1 MSTQRHEPQTGGQ
14 RYELRCRECHTLW
27 GNQPISFC
35 QKCFAPL
42 EVVYDL
48 AAIKKEISRDVIARR
63 ATTLW
68 RYKELLPLP
77 EQYDASLPVGFT
89 PLVKAANLG
98 DAFPSA
104 ASSGTSLRSK
114 SLYLKNDASC
124 FPTLS
129 FKDRVVAVALTQ
141 ARHFGFE
148 IVSCSSTGNL
158 ANAVAAQAARG
169 GFKACVFIPADLEP
183 AKILG
188 TEVYGAQIV
197 RIAGNY
203 DHVNRLCSQ
212 IADKHRWGFVNVNLR
227 PYYAEGS
234 KTVGYEIAEQL
245 GWRLPDNVV
254 VPMAGGS
261 LITKIHKAFKELI
274 ELGLVEPKNVK
285 FFGAQATG
293 CSPISTAVKAG
304 SHEITPQK
312 PATIAR
318 SLAIGNP
325 ADGFYA
331 ARTIAGS
338 GGWAEDASDAEIVD
352 GIALL
357 AESEGIFTETA
368 GGVTVA
374 SARKLYAQGRIKPEE
389 TTVLCITGNGLKTT
403 DALAGRYEAS
413 EPIAPKL
420 AAFEEYLE
428 QKLAGVNVPSRGT
441 RVGDPDVAAAGGG
454 R

>member
-1 MSTQRHEPQTGGQ
+1 MSQPLP
-14 RYELRCRECHTLW
+14 YELKCRECQTTW

-42 EVVYDL
+42 EVAYNFQQIREQISKD
-48 AAIKKEISRDVIARR
+48 EIAKRG
-63 ATTLW
+63 TTLW
-68 RYKELLPLP
+68 RYRELLPLP
-77 EQYDASLPVGFT
+77 EQCDASLPVGFT
-89 PLVKAANLG
+89 PLIT
-98 DAFPSA
+98 
-104 ASSGTSLRSK
+104 ASRLAETFHSR
-114 SLYLKNDASC
+114 SLYLKNDSVC
-124 FPTLS
+124 FPSLS

-141 ARHFGFE
+141 ARNFGFE
-148 IVSCSSTGNL
+148 VVSCSSTGNL
-158 ANAVAAQAARG
+158 ANAVAAQAARQ

-188 TEVYGAQIV
+188 TEVYGAKIV

-212 IADKHRWGFVNVNLR
+212 IADKHRWAFVNVNLR

-261 LITKIHKAFKELI
+261 LITKIAKAFRELI
-274 ELGLVEPKNVK
+274 ELGFVEKKTVK

-293 CSPISTAVKAG
+293 CSPISTAVKTG
-304 SHEITPQK
+304 SSDITPQK
-312 PATIAR
+312 PNTIAR

-331 ARTIAGS
+331 AKTIAAS
-338 GGWAEDASDAEIVD
+338 GGWAEDASDPEIVD
-352 GIALL
+352 AISLL
-357 AESEGIFTETA
+357 AEREGVFTETA

-374 SARKLYAQGRIKPEE
+374 AARKLFAQGRIKPEE

-403 DALAGRYEAS
+403 DALAGRYEVS
-413 EPIAPKL
+413 EPIPPKL
-420 AAFEEYLE
+420 AAFEQYLE
-428 QKLAGVNVPSRGT
+428 NELVKETQ
-441 RVGDPDVAAAGGG
+441 
-454 R
+454 

>member
-1 MSTQRHEPQTGGQ
+1 MSTNLG
-14 RYELRCRECHTLW
+14 YELRCRECGTTW

-35 QKCFAPL
+35 QNCFAPL
-42 EVVYDL
+42 EVAYDWER
-48 AAIKKEISRDVIARR
+48 IRPTINRDVISHR
-63 ATTLW
+63 AANLW

-77 EQYDASLPVGFT
+77 SDFEATLPVGFT
-89 PLVKAANLG
+89 PLVKASNLG
-98 DAFPSA
+98 DAFH
-104 ASSGTSLRSK
+104 TR
-114 SLYLKNDASC
+114 SLYVKNDAVC

-129 FKDRVVAVALTQ
+129 FKDRVVAVALAQ
-141 ARHFGFE
+141 ARNFKFE
-148 IVSCSSTGNL
+148 VVSCSSTGNL

-188 TEVYGAQIV
+188 TEIYGAKIV

-212 IADKHRWGFVNVNLR
+212 IADKLRWGFVNVNLR

-261 LITKIHKAFKELI
+261 LITKIAKAFKELV
-274 ELGLVEPKNVK
+274 ELGLVKAKHVK

-293 CSPISTAVKAG
+293 CSPISAAVKAG
-304 SHEITPQK
+304 RREIEPQK
-312 PATIAR
+312 PNTIAR

-331 ARTIAGS
+331 TNLISSS
-338 GGWAEDASDAEIVD
+338 GGWSEDASDPEIVD

-357 AESEGIFTETA
+357 AETEGIFTETA

-374 SARKLYAQGRIKPEE
+374 SARTLYDQRRINRDE

-403 DALAGRYEAS
+403 DALAGRFEAT

-428 QKLAGVNVPSRGT
+428 RELV
-441 RVGDPDVAAAGGG
+441 DVETAGGA

>member
-1 MSTQRHEPQTGGQ
+1 MSAAVPYQ
-14 RYELRCRECHTLW
+14 LRCRECQTTW

-42 EVVYDL
+42 EVSYDWPQ
-48 AAIKKEISRDVIARR
+48 IRDQISRDEIAGRG
-63 ATTLW
+63 ATLW

-77 EQYDASLPVGFT
+77 ANYDASLPVGFT
-89 PLVKAANLG
+89 PLVRSTGLAEQLQ
-98 DAFPSA
+98 
-104 ASSGTSLRSK
+104 SK
-114 SLYLKNDASC
+114 SLYLKNDSVC
-124 FPTLS
+124 FPSLS

-141 ARHFGFE
+141 ARNFGFE
-148 IVSCSSTGNL
+148 VVSCSSTGNL
-158 ANAVAAQAARG
+158 ANAVAAQAARQR
-169 GFKACVFIPADLEP
+169 FKACIFIPADLEP

-188 TEVYGAQIV
+188 TQVYGAKIV

-274 ELGLVEPKNVK
+274 ELGLVEKKDVK

-293 CSPISTAVKAG
+293 CSPISTAVKNR
-304 SHEITPQK
+304 SPEIQPQK
-312 PATIAR
+312 PNTIAR

-331 ARTIAGS
+331 ARTITAS
-338 GGWAEDASDAEIVD
+338 GGWAEDSSDPEIVD
-352 GIALL
+352 AITLL

-374 SARKLYAQGRIKPEE
+374 AARKLFAQGRIKPEE

-403 DALAGRYEAS
+403 DALAGRFEVS
-413 EPIAPKL
+413 EPIPPKL
-420 AAFEEYLE
+420 AAFEEYLDLE
-428 QKLAGVNVPSRGT
+428 LVKEAQ
-441 RVGDPDVAAAGGG
+441 
-454 R
+454 

>member
-1 MSTQRHEPQTGGQ
+1 MSASL
-14 RYELRCRECHTLW
+14 RYELRCRECKTTW

-35 QKCFAPL
+35 QNCFAPL
-42 EVVYDL
+42 EVTYDMDR
-48 AAIKKEISRDVIARR
+48 IRKEVSKDEIAHRP
-63 ATTLW
+63 TNLW

-77 EQYDASLPVGFT
+77 ETYDASTPAGFT
-89 PLVKAANLG
+89 PLVRATKLG
-98 DAFPSA
+98 EK
-104 ASSGTSLRSK
+104 LRSR
-114 SLYLKNDASC
+114 SLYIKNDAVC

-141 ARHFGFE
+141 AKNFGFE
-148 IVSCSSTGNL
+148 VVSCSSTGNL
-158 ANAVAAQAARG
+158 ANAVAAQAARL
-169 GFKACVFIPADLEP
+169 GFRACIFIPADLEA
-183 AKILG
+183 AKVLN
-188 TEVYGAQIV
+188 TQVYGAQIV
-197 RIAGNY
+197 RIDGNY

-261 LITKIHKAFKELI
+261 LITKIYKAFKELV
-274 ELGLVEPKNVK
+274 ELGLVEEKQVK

-293 CSPISTAVKAG
+293 CSPISVAVKAG
-304 SHEITPQK
+304 RNEIDPQK
-312 PATIAR
+312 PSTIAR

-331 ARTIAGS
+331 AKTILGS
-338 GGWAEDASDAEIVD
+338 GGWAEDASDPEIVD
-352 GIALL
+352 GMTLL
-357 AESEGIFTETA
+357 AETEGIFTETA

-374 SARKLYAQGRIKPEE
+374 SARKLFVQGRIRPDE

-403 DALAGRYEAS
+403 DALTGKFKVA
-413 EPIAPKL
+413 EPIPPKL
-420 AAFEEYLE
+420 AAFEQYLE
-428 QKLAGVNVPSRGT
+428 NEFAGPQTAEKG
-441 RVGDPDVAAAGGG
+441 AA
-454 R
+454 

>member
-1 MSTQRHEPQTGGQ
+1 MSQPLP
-14 RYELRCRECHTLW
+14 YELKCRECQTTW

-42 EVVYDL
+42 EVAYNFQQIREQISKD
-48 AAIKKEISRDVIARR
+48 EIAKRG
-63 ATTLW
+63 TTLW
-68 RYKELLPLP
+68 RYRELLPLP
-77 EQYDASLPVGFT
+77 EQCDASLPVGFT
-89 PLVKAANLG
+89 PLIT
-98 DAFPSA
+98 
-104 ASSGTSLRSK
+104 ASRLAETFHSR
-114 SLYLKNDASC
+114 SLYLKNDSVC
-124 FPTLS
+124 FPSLS

-141 ARHFGFE
+141 ARNFGFE
-148 IVSCSSTGNL
+148 VVSCSSTGNL
-158 ANAVAAQAARG
+158 ANAVAAQAARQ

-188 TEVYGAQIV
+188 TEVYGAKIV

-212 IADKHRWGFVNVNLR
+212 IADKHRWAFVNVNLR

-261 LITKIHKAFKELI
+261 LITKIAKAFRELI
-274 ELGLVEPKNVK
+274 ELGFVEKKTVK

-293 CSPISTAVKAG
+293 CSPISTAVKTG
-304 SHEITPQK
+304 SSDITPQK
-312 PATIAR
+312 PNTIAR

-331 ARTIAGS
+331 AKTIAAS
-338 GGWAEDASDAEIVD
+338 GGWAEDASDPEIVD
-352 GIALL
+352 AISLL
-357 AESEGIFTETA
+357 AEREGVFTETA

-374 SARKLYAQGRIKPEE
+374 AARKLFAQGRIKPEE

-403 DALAGRYEAS
+403 DALAGRYEVS
-413 EPIAPKL
+413 EPIPPKL
-420 AAFEEYLE
+420 AAFEEYLDRE
-428 QKLAGVNVPSRGT
+428 LVKETQ
-441 RVGDPDVAAAGGG
+441 
-454 R
+454 

>member
-1 MSTQRHEPQTGGQ
+1 MNPLPQGSGFFVLQEIQPRPGQNQEKRKMSTSQ
-14 RYELRCRECHTLW
+14 RYELRCRECQTTW

-35 QKCFAPL
+35 QNCFAPL
-42 EVVYDL
+42 EVAYDWDR
-48 AAIKKEISRDVIARR
+48 IRKEISKDEIARR
-63 ATTLW
+63 ATNLW

-77 EQYDASLPVGFT
+77 DTYDASTPAGFT
-89 PLVKAANLG
+89 PLVRASKLG
-98 DAFPSA
+98 EKF
-104 ASSGTSLRSK
+104 RSR
-114 SLYLKNDASC
+114 SVYVKNDAVC

-141 ARHFGFE
+141 AKHFGFDV
-148 IVSCSSTGNL
+148 VSCSSTGNL
-158 ANAVAAQAARG
+158 ANAVAAQAARLG
-169 GFKACVFIPADLEP
+169 LRACIFIPADLEP
-183 AKILG
+183 AKVLNTQI
-188 TEVYGAQIV
+188 YGAQIV
-197 RIAGNY
+197 RIDGNY

-261 LITKIHKAFKELI
+261 LITKIYKAFKELI
-274 ELGLVEPKNVK
+274 ELGLVEEKCVK

-293 CSPISTAVKAG
+293 CSPISVAVKAG
-304 SHEITPQK
+304 RNEIEPQK
-312 PATIAR
+312 PSTIAR

-331 ARTIAGS
+331 AKTILGS
-338 GGWAEDASDAEIVD
+338 GGWAEDASDPEIVD
-352 GIALL
+352 GMELL
-357 AESEGIFTETA
+357 AETEGIFTETA

-374 SARKLYAQGRIKPEE
+374 SVKKLYAQERIRPDE

-403 DALAGRYEAS
+403 DALAGRFEAV
-413 EPIAPKL
+413 EPIPPKL
-420 AAFEEYLE
+420 AAFEQYLE
-428 QKLAGVNVPSRGT
+428 NEFAGTQSTRRG
-441 RVGDPDVAAAGGG
+441 VA
-454 R
+454 

>member
-1 MSTQRHEPQTGGQ
+1 MSSNLPYQ
-14 RYELRCRECHTLW
+14 LRCRECQTTW
-27 GNQPISFC
+27 GNQPVSYC
-35 QKCFAPL
+35 ENCFAPL
-42 EVVYDL
+42 EVAYDL
-48 AAIKKEISRDVIARR
+48 EQIRKSVSRDEIARR

-77 EQYDASLPVGFT
+77 KTYDASLPVGFT

-98 DAFPSA
+98 ERFR
-104 ASSGTSLRSK
+104 TK
-114 SLYLKNDASC
+114 SLYIKNDSVC

-141 ARHFGFE
+141 AREFGFDV
-148 IVSCSSTGNL
+148 VSCSSTGNL
-158 ANAVAAQAARG
+158 ANATAAQAARG
-169 GFKACVFIPADLEP
+169 GFKACIFIPADLEH

-188 TEVYGAQIV
+188 TEVYGAKIV

-212 IADKHRWGFVNVNLR
+212 IADRHRWGFVNVNLR

-261 LITKIHKAFKELI
+261 LITKIYKAFKELI
-274 ELGLVEPKNVK
+274 ELGFVEAKNVK

-293 CSPISTAVKAG
+293 CSPISAAVKAG
-304 SHEITPQK
+304 RTEIEPQK
-312 PATIAR
+312 PSTIAR

-338 GGWAEDASDAEIVD
+338 GGWAEDSTDPEIVD
-352 GIALL
+352 GISLL

-368 GGVTVA
+368 GGVTVSA
-374 SARKLYAQGRIKPEE
+374 ARKLYTQGRIAPEE

-403 DALAGRYEAS
+403 DALAGRFEAS
-413 EPIAPKL
+413 EPIPPRL

-428 QKLAGVNVPSRGT
+428 RELTAVT
-441 RVGDPDVAAAGGG
+441 AGGG
-454 R
+454 Q

>member
-1 MSTQRHEPQTGGQ
+1 
-14 RYELRCRECHTLW
+14 
-27 GNQPISFC
+27 
-35 QKCFAPL
+35 
-42 EVVYDL
+42 V
-48 AAIKKEISRDVIARR
+48 
-63 ATTLW
+63 
-68 RYKELLPLP
+68 
-77 EQYDASLPVGFT
+77 
-89 PLVKAANLG
+89 
-98 DAFPSA
+98 
-104 ASSGTSLRSK
+104 K

-124 FPTLS
+124 FSTLS

-141 ARHFGFE
+141 ARNFGFE

-261 LITKIHKAFKELI
+261 LITKIYKAFKELV
-274 ELGLVEPKNVK
+274 ELGLVEKKNVK

-304 SHEITPQK
+304 RNEIEPQK

-338 GGWAEDASDAEIVD
+338 GGWAEDASDPEIVD

-403 DALAGRYEAS
+403 DALAGRYKAS

-420 AAFEEYLE
+420 AAFEDYLE
-428 QKLAGVNVPSRGT
+428 QKLAGVYGASREA
-441 RVGDPDVAAAGGG
+441 RAGDPAAAAGGG

>member
-1 MSTQRHEPQTGGQ
+1 MSGSVLYG
-14 RYELRCRECHTLW
+14 LKCRECQSTW

-42 EVVYDL
+42 EVAYDWPQIRPRL
-48 AAIKKEISRDVIARR
+48 DNFKDEIGKRG
-63 ATTLW
+63 TTLW
-68 RYKELLPLP
+68 RYRELLPLP
-77 EQYDASLPVGFT
+77 EQYDSSLPVGFT
-89 PLVKAANLG
+89 PLVKA
-98 DAFPSA
+98 
-104 ASSGTSLRSK
+104 SGLAGEFHSK
-114 SLYLKNDASC
+114 SLYLKNDSVC

-141 ARHFGFE
+141 ARNFGFE
-148 IVSCSSTGNL
+148 VVSCSSTGNL
-158 ANAVAAQAARG
+158 ANAVAAQAARQ
-169 GFKACVFIPADLEP
+169 GFKACIFMPSDLEP

-245 GWRLPDNVV
+245 GWRLPDNMV

-261 LITKIHKAFKELI
+261 LITKIHKAFKELS
-274 ELGLVEPKNVK
+274 ELGLVEKKEVK

-293 CSPISTAVKAG
+293 CSPISAAVKAG
-304 SHEITPQK
+304 AQEITPQK
-312 PATIAR
+312 PSTIAR

-331 ARTIAGS
+331 ARTIATS
-338 GGWAEDASDAEIVD
+338 GGWAEDASDPEIVD
-352 GIALL
+352 AITLL
-357 AESEGIFTETA
+357 AKTEGIFTETA

-374 SARKLYAQGRIKPEE
+374 SARKLFAQGRIRADE

-403 DALAGRYEAS
+403 DALAGRFQAE
-413 EPIAPKL
+413 EPIPPRL

-428 QKLAGVNVPSRGT
+428 KELVKETQ
-441 RVGDPDVAAAGGG
+441 
-454 R
+454 

>member
-1 MSTQRHEPQTGGQ
+1 MSTEPSYQ
-14 RYELRCRECHTLW
+14 LRCRECQATW

-35 QKCFAPL
+35 QNCFAPL
-42 EVVYDL
+42 EVAYDWER
-48 AAIKKEISRDVIARR
+48 IRKTIDRDQIERR
-63 ATTLW
+63 PANLW
-68 RYKELLPLP
+68 RYRELLPLP
-77 EQYDASLPVGFT
+77 GEYAAGPSAGFT

-98 DAFPSA
+98 EE
-104 ASSGTSLRSK
+104 LRSR
-114 SLYLKNDASC
+114 SLYIKNDAVC

-129 FKDRVVAVALTQ
+129 FKDRVVAVAVAQ
-141 ARHFGFE
+141 AKNFGFE

-158 ANAVAAQAARG
+158 ANAVAAQAAQAGLR
-169 GFKACVFIPADLEP
+169 ACIFVPADLEP
-183 AKILG
+183 AKVLG
-188 TEVYGAQIV
+188 TQVYGAQIV
-197 RIAGNY
+197 RIDGNY

-261 LITKIHKAFKELI
+261 LITKIYKAFKELI
-274 ELGLVEPKNVK
+274 ELGFVDKKQVK

-293 CSPISTAVKAG
+293 CSPISAAVKAG
-304 SHEITPQK
+304 RNEIEPQK

-325 ADGFYA
+325 ADGYYA
-331 ARTIAGS
+331 ARMILSS
-338 GGWAEDASDAEIVD
+338 GGWAEDASDPEIVD
-352 GIALL
+352 GMTLL

-374 SARKLYAQGRIKPEE
+374 SARKLFAQGRILPEE

-403 DALAGRYEAS
+403 DALAGRFENV
-413 EPIAPKL
+413 EPIAPRL
-420 AAFEEYLE
+420 AAFEQHLE
-428 QKLAGVNVPSRGT
+428 REFAGER
-441 RVGDPDVAAAGGG
+441 AAKKGAA
-454 R
+454 

>member
-1 MSTQRHEPQTGGQ
+1 MNTNLPYQLQ
-14 RYELRCRECHTLW
+14 CRECQTTW
-27 GNQPISFC
+27 GIQPVSFC
-35 QKCFAPL
+35 QKCFAPV

-48 AAIKKEISRDVIARR
+48 ERIRREIDKDEIGRR
-63 ATTLW
+63 PTNLW

-77 EQYDASLPVGFT
+77 PDYDASLSVGFT
-89 PLVKAANLG
+89 PLVKASSLG
-98 DAFPSA
+98 EKI
-104 ASSGTSLRSK
+104 RCK
-114 SLYLKNDASC
+114 SLYLKNDSVC

-141 ARHFGFE
+141 ARSFGFE
-148 IVSCSSTGNL
+148 VVSCSSTGNL
-158 ANAVAAQAARG
+158 ANAVAAQAARS

-188 TEVYGAQIV
+188 TQVYGARIV

-254 VPMAGGS
+254 VPMAGGA
-261 LITKIHKAFKELI
+261 LITKIAKAFKELI
-274 ELGLVEPKNVK
+274 ELGLVEAKNVRL
-285 FFGAQATG
+285 FGAQAAG
-293 CSPISTAVKAG
+293 CSPISTAVKTG
-304 SHEITPQK
+304 RSEIEPQK
-312 PATIAR
+312 PQTIAR

-331 ARTIAGS
+331 VKTITGS
-338 GGWAEDASDAEIVD
+338 GGWAEDASDPEIVD
-352 GIALL
+352 GMALL

-374 SARKLYAQGRIKPEE
+374 VARKLFSQERIKPEE

-403 DALAGRYEAS
+403 DAFTGRFAVS
-413 EPIAPKL
+413 EPIPPKL

-428 QKLAGVNVPSRGT
+428 SELAGPHATKG
-441 RVGDPDVAAAGGG
+441 VA
-454 R
+454 

>member
-1 MSTQRHEPQTGGQ
+1 MSQPLP
-14 RYELRCRECHTLW
+14 YELKCRECQTTW

-42 EVVYDL
+42 EVAYNFQQIREQISKD
-48 AAIKKEISRDVIARR
+48 EIAKRG
-63 ATTLW
+63 TTLW
-68 RYKELLPLP
+68 RYRELLPLP
-77 EQYDASLPVGFT
+77 EQCDASLPVGFT
-89 PLVKAANLG
+89 PLIT
-98 DAFPSA
+98 
-104 ASSGTSLRSK
+104 ASRLAETFHSR
-114 SLYLKNDASC
+114 SLYLKNDSVC
-124 FPTLS
+124 FPSLS

-141 ARHFGFE
+141 ARNFGFE
-148 IVSCSSTGNL
+148 VVSCSSTGNL
-158 ANAVAAQAARG
+158 ANAVAAQAARQ

-188 TEVYGAQIV
+188 TEVYGAKIV

-212 IADKHRWGFVNVNLR
+212 IADKYRWAFVNVNLR

-261 LITKIHKAFKELI
+261 LITKIAKAFRELI
-274 ELGLVEPKNVK
+274 ELGFVEKKTVK

-293 CSPISTAVKAG
+293 CSPISTAVKTG
-304 SHEITPQK
+304 SSDITPQK
-312 PATIAR
+312 PNTIAR

-331 ARTIAGS
+331 AKTIAAS
-338 GGWAEDASDAEIVD
+338 GGWAEDASDPEIVD
-352 GIALL
+352 AITLL

-374 SARKLYAQGRIKPEE
+374 AARKLFAQGRIKPEE

-403 DALAGRYEAS
+403 DALAGRYEVS
-413 EPIAPKL
+413 EPIPPKL
-420 AAFEEYLE
+420 AAFEQYLE
-428 QKLAGVNVPSRGT
+428 NELVKETQ
-441 RVGDPDVAAAGGG
+441 
-454 R
+454 

>member
-1 MSTQRHEPQTGGQ
+1 MTTNL
-14 RYELRCRECHTLW
+14 RYQLRCRECHTTF
-27 GNQPISFC
+27 GNQPVSFC
-35 QKCFAPL
+35 ENCFAPL
-42 EVVYDL
+42 EVAYDL
-48 AAIKKEISRDVIARR
+48 ARIRHGISRDEIARR
-63 ATTLW
+63 PTNLW

-89 PLVKAANLG
+89 PLVKASGLG
-98 DAFPSA
+98 EAFR
-104 ASSGTSLRSK
+104 TR
-114 SLYLKNDASC
+114 SLYIKNDAVC

-141 ARHFGFE
+141 ARNFGFE
-148 IVSCSSTGNL
+148 VVSCSSTGNL

-169 GFKACVFIPADLEP
+169 GFKACIFIPADLEN

-188 TEVYGAQIV
+188 TQIYGARIV

-212 IADKHRWGFVNVNLR
+212 IADQHPWGFVNVNLR

-261 LITKIHKAFKELI
+261 LISKIYKAFKELI
-274 ELGLVEPKNVK
+274 ELGLVDGKNVK

-293 CSPISTAVKAG
+293 CSPISQAVKAG
-304 SHEITPQK
+304 RKDIEPQK
-312 PATIAR
+312 PSTIAR

-331 ARTIAGS
+331 ARTITGS
-338 GGWAEDASDAEIVD
+338 GGWAEDSSDPEIVD
-352 GIALL
+352 GMAFL
-357 AESEGIFTETA
+357 AETEGIFTETA
-368 GGVTVA
+368 GGVTVSA
-374 SARKLYAQGRIKPEE
+374 ARKLYAQGRIAPEE

-403 DALAGRYEAS
+403 DALAGRFDVA
-413 EPIAPKL
+413 EPIAPRL
-420 AAFEEYLE
+420 SAFEEYLE
-428 QKLAGVNVPSRGT
+428 RELTA
-441 RVGDPDVAAAGGG
+441 VAAAGAS